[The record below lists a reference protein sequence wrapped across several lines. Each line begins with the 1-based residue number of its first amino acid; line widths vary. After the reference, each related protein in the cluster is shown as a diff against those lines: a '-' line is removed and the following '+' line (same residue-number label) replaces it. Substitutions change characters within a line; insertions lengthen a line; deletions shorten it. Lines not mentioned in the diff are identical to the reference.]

1 MRLYTYSYT
10 YHPYLFVLFI
20 SFPYFFYVQFSYE
33 VSRSLRA
40 CNGALLV
47 VDASQGVQAQTVANF
62 FLAFEA
68 ELHVIPVLNKID
80 LPVADLE
87 RCFQEMY
94 SSFGIKRE
102 EALLVSAKSGKN
114 LDQVLPA
121 IIERIPPPVEG
132 DPSRPF
138 KALLFDSWYESY
150 QGVVCLI
157 RVFDGKVQKGDSV
170 TAAATKQSYA
180 VMDVGILYPDRVS
193 TGALYTGQVGYLILG
208 MRSTREARVGDTF
221 HLSNQEVTPL
231 PGFKPAKPMVFAGL
245 YPADGDNYETMR
257 DAIEKLTLND
267 ASVVPQKVSSFF
279 FCFLFRN
286 LLYCFLI

>member
-1 MRLYTYSYT
+1 
-10 YHPYLFVLFI
+10 
-20 SFPYFFYVQFSYE
+20 
-33 VSRSLRA
+33 LRA

-68 ELHVIPVLNKID
+68 ELHIIPVLNKID
-80 LPVADLE
+80 LSVADLD
-87 RCFQEMY
+87 RCFQELY
-94 SSFGIKRE
+94 STFGIKKDE
-102 EALLVSAKSGKN
+102 PLLISAKTGKN

-121 IIERIPPPVEG
+121 VINRIPPPMDG
-132 DPSRPF
+132 DPEKPF

-170 TAAATKQSYA
+170 TPAATKQNYA
-180 VMDVGILYPDRVS
+180 VMDVGMLYPDRVS
-193 TGALYTGQVGYLILG
+193 TGALYAGQVGYLILG

-221 HLSNQEVTPL
+221 YLTNQEVPAL

-245 YPADGDNYETMR
+245 YPADGDSYEAMR

-267 ASVVPQKVSSFF
+267 ASVVPQKETSPALGMGFRYASEVN
-279 FCFLFRN
+279 CFLF
-286 LLYCFLI
+286 LLFRVGAVSWACFI